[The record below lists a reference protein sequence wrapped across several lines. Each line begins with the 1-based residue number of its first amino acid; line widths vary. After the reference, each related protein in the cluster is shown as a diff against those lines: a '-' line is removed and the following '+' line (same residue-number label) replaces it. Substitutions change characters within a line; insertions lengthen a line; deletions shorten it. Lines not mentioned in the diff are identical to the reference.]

1 MPAAVDTV
9 ALATSAKNQQKS
21 LRRLLDLVRRSTRM
35 VLRSARVPFYCLV
48 ALQVV
53 GAAAL
58 AAQVVVVKATLDAI
72 LEVASTDSGTGDL
85 VLVVSALAA
94 LTALTAVVGSL
105 QGSLGR
111 FVGESVAARMW
122 HRVLDVATGVNL
134 RRFESS
140 AFFDRLQRVQ
150 ASALTRPYQVTQ
162 GVITAAGATAASI
175 GLAVAIVALHP
186 ALLPLLV
193 VGGLPLLLT
202 SRRESRLEFDFMVAQ
217 TPRTR
222 MRTYLTVLQT
232 GRDEAKEVRAYG
244 LAPNLRGRFDRIYGL
259 YLRDLARHLRRRGLL
274 NLLGNLGSA
283 VVLALTL
290 LVLVWLIGRGRI
302 SVAEAGAA
310 IVAIRMLAGQVQAVF
325 SGVQAIFESGLF
337 LDDLDGFVALG
348 AAEDEAQ
355 NAGRAE
361 APPFTGLAVRDVS
374 FTYPGR
380 ERPAVDGVSLD
391 IAPGEV
397 VALVGENGSG
407 KTTLAK
413 LVAALYEPADG
424 TVWWDD
430 VDARTLRPDRL
441 RRQIAVIFQDFVKYA
456 FSAEDNIALGRA
468 DDPVDPEA
476 VREAARTSGAEQF
489 LAALPEG
496 FQTPL
501 NRIFAGGHDLSGGQ
515 WQRVALARAF
525 YRDAALIVLDEP
537 TSALDPRAEHELFV
551 SLRAVLAG
559 RSALFIS
566 HRFSTVRQAD
576 RIYVLE
582 DGRVI
587 EHGSHDELMALGGH
601 YAELFRLQAEA
612 YALSAD

>member
-1 MPAAVDTV
+1 
-9 ALATSAKNQQKS
+9 
-21 LRRLLDLVRRSTRM
+21 
-35 VLRSARVPFYCLV
+35 
-48 ALQVV
+48 
-53 GAAAL
+53 
-58 AAQVVVVKATLDAI
+58 
-72 LEVASTDSGTGDL
+72 
-85 VLVVSALAA
+85 
-94 LTALTAVVGSL
+94 
-105 QGSLGR
+105 
-111 FVGESVAARMW
+111 
-122 HRVLDVATGVNL
+122 
-134 RRFESS
+134 
-140 AFFDRLQRVQ
+140 
-150 ASALTRPYQVTQ
+150 
-162 GVITAAGATAASI
+162 
-175 GLAVAIVALHP
+175 
-186 ALLPLLV
+186 
-193 VGGLPLLLT
+193 
-202 SRRESRLEFDFMVAQ
+202 
-217 TPRTR
+217 
-222 MRTYLTVLQT
+222 
-232 GRDEAKEVRAYG
+232 
-244 LAPNLRGRFDRIYGL
+244 
-259 YLRDLARHLRRRGLL
+259 
-274 NLLGNLGSA
+274 
-283 VVLALTL
+283 
-290 LVLVWLIGRGRI
+290 
-302 SVAEAGAA
+302 
-310 IVAIRMLAGQVQAVF
+310 
-325 SGVQAIFESGLF
+325 
-337 LDDLDGFVALG
+337 
-348 AAEDEAQ
+348 
-355 NAGRAE
+355 
-361 APPFTGLAVRDVS
+361 
-374 FTYPGR
+374 
-380 ERPAVDGVSLD
+380 
-391 IAPGEV
+391 
-397 VALVGENGSG
+397 LVGENGSG

-430 VDARTLRPDRL
+430 VDARTLRPDHL